1 MMLTLGGLSF
11 SVYGPSGAENLS
23 LTFCFVC
30 RGRAYFF
37 ENFGWESDA

>member
-1 MMLTLGGLSF
+1 MTLTLGGLSL

-30 RGRAYFF
+30 GGHAYFF
-37 ENFGWESDA
+37 EKLGRESDA